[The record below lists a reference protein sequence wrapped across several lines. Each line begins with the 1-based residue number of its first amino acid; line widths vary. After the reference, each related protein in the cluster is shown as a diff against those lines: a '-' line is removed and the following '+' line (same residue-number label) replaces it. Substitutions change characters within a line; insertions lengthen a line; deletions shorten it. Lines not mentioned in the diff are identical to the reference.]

1 MKKQNETEEKFNKLP
16 FSAADFINRVI
27 KKMRYRRKVRRDVQ
41 AELQTHFEDEL
52 KECKTDE
59 QREQKARQLITGFGD
74 VKLLAILLRRAKKR
88 CRPLWRKAVVRGF
101 QAVGI
106 VILYILICSAPLLI
120 GRPNVSVNY
129 ADWLNKQGRA
139 GRAESE
145 NAYPYYDKAI
155 QASVKMPKL
164 LIESKVQWPADFND
178 VERQQ
183 FTQWLSKNSE
193 AFNLLVQGTKKPYY
207 WSVYTL
213 AETDLN
219 KGMDGFIPVLIDTV
233 IMKNLNEYRTLARAM
248 DWRSRY
254 KAYEGNVES
263 ALEDCVSLVKFG
275 RHQQGKGLLVEQLV
289 GIAVEAL
296 AHGSISV
303 IIEKVDV
310 PADKLKNI
318 HEKLQA
324 EFADTQ
330 NIINLDGEKAFLYDY
345 IQRTFTDDGTGGGRM
360 LVRGAPLAVGD
371 WKSGLWR
378 FVTLSYPDRRE
389 VTAKV
394 DRYYQLA
401 EQVFDETPWQACQEI
416 ESQKYMEISDD
427 SFLLKIT
434 APAHGRIVQ
443 LEWRIKTMR
452 LGLLTMLALAR
463 FEKEKGEYPENLST
477 LVELGY
483 LKDIPND
490 PYSDGPLV
498 YKKTDESFILYS
510 LGENLSDEG
519 GQVAR
524 RDDGSIKK
532 WASEGDWVFWPVPKS
547 EAKKE
552 QSGRST

>member
-1 MKKQNETEEKFNKLP
+1 MKEQKDTKTGFSELP
-16 FSAADFINRVI
+16 VCATGFIDCVI
-27 KKMRYRRKVRRDVQ
+27 KKMRYRKKVRRDVQ
-41 AELQTHFEDEL
+41 AELTAHFEDEL
-52 KECKTDE
+52 KDCKTDE
-59 QREQKARQLITGFGD
+59 QREQKARQLISGFGD

-88 CRPLWRKAVVRGF
+88 CRPMWRKAVVRGF

-106 VILYILICSAPLLI
+106 VILYILICFAPLLI
-120 GRPNVSVNY
+120 GRPKISVNY
-129 ADWLNKQGRA
+129 ADWLNEQGRA
-139 GRAESE
+139 GRTESE
-145 NAYPYYDKAI
+145 NAYPYYEKAV
-155 QASVKMPKL
+155 ATSVKMPGL

-178 VERQQ
+178 VEMQQ
-183 FTQWLSKNSE
+183 LTQWLSENSD

-219 KGMDGFIPVLIDTV
+219 KNIMGVIPVLIDS
-233 IMKNLNEYRTLARAM
+233 ILMKNLNEYRTLARALN
-248 DWRSRY
+248 WRSRY
-254 KAYEGNVES
+254 KAYEGNVEL

-275 RHQQGKGLLVEQLV
+275 RHQQGKGLLIEQLV

-303 IIEKVDV
+303 IIEKADV
-310 PADKLKNI
+310 PSDTLKNI
-318 HEKLQA
+318 QDQLQA

-345 IQRTFTDDGTGGGRM
+345 IQRTFTDDGKGGGRM

-394 DRYYQLA
+394 DQYYQLA
-401 EQVFDETPWQACQEI
+401 EQVFDETPWQARQED
-416 ESQKYMEISDD
+416 ESEKYMEIAGD
-427 SFLLKIT
+427 SFLLRIT

-443 LEWRIKTMR
+443 LEWRVKTMR
-452 LGLLTMLALAR
+452 LGLLTVLALAR
-463 FEKEKGEYPENLST
+463 FEKEKGRYPENLSR

-483 LKDIPND
+483 LKEMPND

-498 YKKTDESFILYS
+498 YKKTDDSFILYS
-510 LGENLSDEG
+510 LGENLSDDG
-519 GQVAR
+519 GRVAHL
-524 RDDGSIKK
+524 DDGRIKK
-532 WASEGDWVFWPVPKS
+532 WASEGDWVFWPVPES
-547 EAKKE
+547 EVVI
-552 QSGRST
+552 Q